1 MLIDKVKVEVVVE
14 DTHVGET
21 SNGAVE
27 LQARR
32 SQWISWGGQCVILIT
47 SVSNSNVVKA
57 IDHKMLKVV
66 LMSVHV
72 SIDSVFLHQG
82 KQAVSQAECF
92 WL

>member
-1 MLIDKVKVEVVVE
+1 
-14 DTHVGET
+14 
-21 SNGAVE
+21 
-27 LQARR
+27 
-32 SQWISWGGQCVILIT
+32 
-47 SVSNSNVVKA
+47 
-57 IDHKMLKVV
+57 MLKVV